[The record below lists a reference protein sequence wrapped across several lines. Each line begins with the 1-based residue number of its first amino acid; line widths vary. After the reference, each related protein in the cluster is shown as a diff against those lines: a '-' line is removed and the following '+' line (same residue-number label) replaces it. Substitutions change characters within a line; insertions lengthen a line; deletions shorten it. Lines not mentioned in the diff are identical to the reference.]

1 MKKLLYKN
9 ENQVNYLLDNG
20 LTEVTYFKTKNGDN
34 KTFTFKFASY
44 WHPYELRHYFRDYA
58 AYSPLSYVRLGKKLN
73 DIGLITN
80 SYPKPTKQQLN
91 NILDAIAKFIPM
103 NLKLFNYDS
112 ISKADNRTLKEIY
125 QTRKNLRLD
134 MDNWIS

>member
-34 KTFTFKFASY
+34 ITHTFKFASY

-58 AYSPLSYVRLGKKLN
+58 AYSLLSYVRLGKKLN

-91 NILDAIAKFIPM
+91 KILDAISKYISM

>member
-20 LTEVTYFKTKNGDN
+20 LTEVTYFRIKNGDN

-91 NILDAIAKFIPM
+91 KILDAISQYIPM

-125 QTRKNLRLD
+125 KTRENLRLD
-134 MDNWIS
+134 MNNWIS

>member
-20 LTEVTYFKTKNGDN
+20 LTEVTFFKAKND
-34 KTFTFKFASY
+34 KPFTFKFASY

-91 NILDAIAKFIPM
+91 KILDAISQYIPM

-125 QTRKNLRLD
+125 KTRKNLRLD
-134 MDNWIS
+134 MNNWIS

>member
-1 MKKLLYKN
+1 MKKLIYKD
-9 ENQVNYLLDNG
+9 EKQVNYLLDNG
-20 LTEVTYFKTKNGDN
+20 LTEVTFFKTKNN
-34 KTFTFKFASY
+34 KSFTYKFASY

-91 NILDAIAKFIPM
+91 KILDAISKYISM

>member
-9 ENQVNYLLDNG
+9 EKQVNYLLDNG
-20 LTEVTYFKTKNGDN
+20 LTEVTFFKAKND
-34 KTFTFKFASY
+34 KPFTFKFASY

-91 NILDAIAKFIPM
+91 KILDAISKYISM